1 MNFVNA
7 PSRIFATPSFIL
19 ETSGSV
25 GLSLIMWLIGA
36 LIATSGLLV
45 YVEWGTGLPR
55 SGGEL
60 TYLSYTYPMV
70 VVACYAAYAALM
82 PWPAGNSVV
91 FGECEFFS
99 SRLSAIQSLTQPV
112 FRSM

>member
-1 MNFVNA
+1 
-7 PSRIFATPSFIL
+7 
-19 ETSGSV
+19 
-25 GLSLIMWLIGA
+25 MWLIGA

-60 TYLSYTYPMV
+60 TYLSYTYPMTI
-70 VVACYAAYAALM
+70 VACYAAYAALM

-91 FGECEFFS
+91 FGECKQNSLSPFPV
-99 SRLSAIQSLTQPV
+99 SRI
-112 FRSM
+112 RY